1 MSFKR
6 SQNLLFQ
13 WTWFLYIDTRSHY
26 HIYPIHLILLLFK
39 WSIFVFRRSKLKIL
53 HIYTKAEAPVSKYK
67 KIQYMLFYS
76 LLHASEKSLPL
87 CYQHEQNFHKDRH
100 LLCSVKYKRSIYIV
114 YTEMLAAPI
123 LKISVN
129 RLVLER
135 NGKKKRKTKSIQST
149 KEHV

>member
-1 MSFKR
+1 MPAK
-6 SQNLLFQ
+6 NLCHCVISTNKTFIK
-13 WTWFLYIDTRSHY
+13 ID
-26 HIYPIHLILLLFK
+26 IYCVPLNIN
-39 WSIFVFRRSKLKIL
+39 
-53 HIYTKAEAPVSKYK
+53 EAY
-67 KIQYMLFYS
+67 
-76 LLHASEKSLPL
+76 
-87 CYQHEQNFHKDRH
+87 
-100 LLCSVKYKRSIYIV
+100 IYIV